1 MVLASGL
8 WSRQVECPLWSCLK
22 ALPLLRGKTQVPP
35 CLSKATMNQGT
46 SFRHL
51 LLLLQLALL
60 LEATQGREVV
70 LGKAGGQVE
79 LPCKASEKKSIP
91 FIWKDSGGITIV
103 KTFKNLDLFKGP
115 SKLKDRVHSAKSL
128 WNQGSFPLIISNLEI
143 TDSGIYSCTV
153 DNKQTEVELVVFKL
167 NANLDI
173 KNRIQLLQGQSL
185 TLTLESPPGRN
196 PSVEWKVPGNEKQ
209 NRGKNLSLS
218 QLKLQ
223 NSGTWTCTVSQD
235 TKKLVF
241 EINILVLAF
250 RNISD
255 TVYTKV
261 GEPVE
266 FSFPLTFEDEN
277 LVGELRWQEEGT
289 SSPQPWITFS
299 LENRK
304 VTVKKVQKKIHLKE
318 TLPLTF
324 SLPQASLQDVGSG
337 YLTLNLSQGQL
348 HQKVNLAVMR
358 MTKSQNQLT
367 CEVLGTNT
375 SQLMLSLKLDNQTTK
390 VSGHQKLVQV
400 KDPEAGMWHCLLTD
414 NNKVLLESNVE
425 VLYSEL
431 IQASPKLLAIVLGAV
446 GGFLIFT
453 GFCIFCCVKCWHRR
467 RQAVRMSQ
475 IKRLLSEKKTCQC
488 PHRLQKTCNLI

>member
-1 MVLASGL
+1 
-8 WSRQVECPLWSCLK
+8 
-22 ALPLLRGKTQVPP
+22 
-35 CLSKATMNQGT
+35 MNQGT

-60 LEATQGREVV
+60 LGATQGREVV

-79 LPCKASEKKSIP
+79 LPCKASEKKDMP
-91 FIWKDSGGITIV
+91 FTWKDSRGNTIV
-103 KTFKNLDLFKGP
+103 KTYGQVKNSVLVTGS
-115 SKLKDRVHSAKSL
+115 SKLKDRVHSPKSL

-153 DNKQTEVELVVFKL
+153 EQQTEVELVVFKL

-173 KNRIQLLQGQSL
+173 KNRIHLLQGQSL

-196 PSVEWKVPGNEKQ
+196 PSVEWKGPGNKELK
-209 NRGKNLSLS
+209 RGKSLSLS
-218 QLKLQ
+218 QVESQ
-223 NSGTWTCTVSQD
+223 DRGTWTCTVSQD

-250 RNISD
+250 RDVSD

-304 VTVKKVQKKIHLKE
+304 VTVKKVRKDRKIQLKE

-337 YLTLNLSQGQL
+337 HLTLNLSQGQL

-375 SQLMLSLKLDNQTTK
+375 SELMLSLKLDNQIAK
-390 VSGHQKLVQV
+390 VSGQQKLVQV
-400 KDPEAGMWHCLLTD
+400 KDPEAGMWHCLLT
-414 NNKVLLESNVE
+414 NNNEVLLESNVE
-425 VLYSEL
+425 VLHSEL
-431 IQASPKLLAIVLGAV
+431 TQASPKLLAIVLGAV
-446 GGFLIFT
+446 GGFLIFI

-488 PHRLQKTCNLI
+488 PHRFQKTCNLI

>member
-1 MVLASGL
+1 
-8 WSRQVECPLWSCLK
+8 
-22 ALPLLRGKTQVPP
+22 
-35 CLSKATMNQGT
+35 MNQGT

-60 LEATQGREVV
+60 LGATQGREVV

-79 LPCKASEKKSIP
+79 LPCKASEKKDMP
-91 FIWKDSGGITIV
+91 FIWKDSGGNTIV
-103 KTFKNLDLFKGP
+103 STLYHTGASGWVIGS
-115 SKLKDRVHSAKSL
+115 SKLKSRVHSTKSL

-196 PSVEWKVPGNEKQ
+196 PSVEWKGPGNKKQ
-209 NRGKNLSLS
+209 NRDKSLSLS
-218 QLKLQ
+218 QLKSQ
-223 NSGTWTCTVSQD
+223 DSGTWTCTVSQD

-241 EINILVLAF
+241 EINIMVLAF
-250 RNISD
+250 RNVSD

-304 VTVKKVQKKIHLKE
+304 VTVKKFQKKIQLKE

-337 YLTLNLSQGQL
+337 HLTLNLSQGQL

-400 KDPEAGMWHCLLTD
+400 KDPEAGRWHCLLTA

-467 RQAVRMSQ
+467 LSPLPPPRGTS
-475 IKRLLSEKKTCQC
+475 LLEAWD
-488 PHRLQKTCNLI
+488 PHYSSPSSWTAPGSADVSDQETPQ

>member
-1 MVLASGL
+1 MH
-8 WSRQVECPLWSCLK
+8 
-22 ALPLLRGKTQVPP
+22 
-35 CLSKATMNQGT
+35 QGT

-60 LEATQGREVV
+60 LGATQGRDMV
-70 LGKAGGQVE
+70 LGKAGGEVD
-79 LPCKASEKKSIP
+79 LPCKASQKKNMP
-91 FIWKDSGGITIV
+91 FIWKDSQGSMILSTHIPTHISAGTS
-103 KTFKNLDLFKGP
+103 NWLRGP
-115 SKLKDRVHSAKSL
+115 SKLRNRVESKKTV
-128 WNQGSFPLIISNLEI
+128 WNQGSFPLVVKNLEI

-153 DNKQTEVELVVFKL
+153 ENKATEVELVVFKL

-173 KNRIQLLQGQSL
+173 RHRIQLLQGQSL
-185 TLTLESPPGRN
+185 TLTLESPSGRN
-196 PSVEWKVPGNEKQ
+196 PSVEWKGPGNKER
-209 NRGKNLSLS
+209 NRGKSLSLS
-218 QLKLQ
+218 QLELQ
-223 NSGTWTCTVSQD
+223 DSGTWTCTVSQD

-250 RNISD
+250 QKVPD

-289 SSPQPWITFS
+289 SSLQSWISFS

-304 VTVKKVQKKIHLKE
+304 VSTVRKDRKIKLNP
-318 TLPLTF
+318 TLPLHF

-337 YLTLNLSQGQL
+337 HLTLNLSQGQL
-348 HQKVNLAVMR
+348 HQKVNLVVMR
-358 MTKSQNQLT
+358 MTKSQNQVT
-367 CEVLGTNT
+367 CEVLGP
-375 SQLMLSLKLDNQTTK
+375 SSPKLMLSLKLHNQSTK
-390 VSGHQKLVQV
+390 VSNQEKLVQML
-400 KDPEAGMWHCLLTD
+400 DPEVGMWHCLLTD
-414 NNKVLLESNVE
+414 KDQVLLESSVE
-425 VLYSEL
+425 FLHSEL
-431 IQASPKLLAIVLGAV
+431 TQAWPKLLAIVLGAV

-467 RQAVRMSQ
+467 RQTERTSQ

-488 PHRLQKTCNLI
+488 PHRFQKTCNLI

>member
-1 MVLASGL
+1 
-8 WSRQVECPLWSCLK
+8 
-22 ALPLLRGKTQVPP
+22 
-35 CLSKATMNQGT
+35 MNQGT

-60 LEATQGREVV
+60 LGATQGREVV
-70 LGKAGGQVE
+70 LGKAGGEVE
-79 LPCKASEKKSIP
+79 LPCKASEKKDMP
-91 FIWKDSGGITIV
+91 FTWKDSGGNTIV
-103 KTFKNLDLFKGP
+103 KTFSQLKNSVLVTGS
-115 SKLKDRVHSAKSL
+115 SKLQGRVHSTKSL

-173 KNRIQLLQGQSL
+173 KNRIHLLQGQRL

-196 PSVEWKVPGNEKQ
+196 PSVEWKGPGNKKQ
-209 NRGKNLSLS
+209 NRGKSLSLS
-218 QLKLQ
+218 QLKSQ
-223 NSGTWTCTVSQD
+223 DSGTWTCTVSQD
-235 TKKLVF
+235 MKKLVF

-250 RNISD
+250 RNVSD

-277 LVGELRWQEEGT
+277 LVGELRWREEGT
-289 SSPQPWITFS
+289 SSLQSWITFS

-304 VTVKKVQKKIHLKE
+304 VTVKKVRKDRKIQLKE

-324 SLPQASLQDVGSG
+324 SLPQASIQDVGSG
-337 YLTLNLSQGQL
+337 HLTLNLSRGQL

-375 SQLMLSLKLDNQTTK
+375 SQLMLSLKLDNQITK
-390 VSGHQKLVQV
+390 VSGHQELVQV

-414 NNKVLLESNVE
+414 NNKVVLESNVE
-425 VLYSEL
+425 VLHSEL
-431 IQASPKLLAIVLGAV
+431 TQASPKLLAIVLGAV
-446 GGFLIFT
+446 GGFLIFI

-488 PHRLQKTCNLI
+488 PQ

>member
-1 MVLASGL
+1 
-8 WSRQVECPLWSCLK
+8 
-22 ALPLLRGKTQVPP
+22 
-35 CLSKATMNQGT
+35 MNQGT

-60 LEATQGREVV
+60 LGATQGREVV

-79 LPCKASEKKSIP
+79 LPCKASEKKDMP
-91 FIWKDSGGITIV
+91 FTWKDSRGNTIV
-103 KTFKNLDLFKGP
+103 KTYGQFWYMCS
-115 SKLKDRVHSAKSL
+115 SKLKDRVHSPKSL

-153 DNKQTEVELVVFKL
+153 EQQTEVELVVFKYVGTGVMET
-167 NANLDI
+167 
-173 KNRIQLLQGQSL
+173 LLGQSL

-196 PSVEWKVPGNEKQ
+196 PSVEWKGPGNKELK
-209 NRGKNLSLS
+209 RGKSLSLS
-218 QLKLQ
+218 QVESQ
-223 NSGTWTCTVSQD
+223 DRGTWTCTVSQD

-250 RNISD
+250 RDVSD

-304 VTVKKVQKKIHLKE
+304 VTVKKVRKDRKIQLKE

-337 YLTLNLSQGQL
+337 HLTLNLSQGQL

-375 SQLMLSLKLDNQTTK
+375 SELMLSLKLDNQIAK
-390 VSGHQKLVQV
+390 VSGQQKLVQV
-400 KDPEAGMWHCLLTD
+400 KDPEAGMWHCLLT
-414 NNKVLLESNVE
+414 NNNEVLLESNVE
-425 VLYSEL
+425 APGSADVSDQET
-431 IQASPKLLAIVLGAV
+431 P
-446 GGFLIFT
+446 
-453 GFCIFCCVKCWHRR
+453 
-467 RQAVRMSQ
+467 
-475 IKRLLSEKKTCQC
+475 
-488 PHRLQKTCNLI
+488 